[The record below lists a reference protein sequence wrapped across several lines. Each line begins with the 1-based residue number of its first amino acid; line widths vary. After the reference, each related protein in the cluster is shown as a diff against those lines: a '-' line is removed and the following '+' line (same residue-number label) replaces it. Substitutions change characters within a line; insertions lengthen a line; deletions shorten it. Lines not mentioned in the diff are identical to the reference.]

1 VSQRIEVMPGMQQA
15 ARDEIRFGFGENWRA
30 VVANV
35 DDDRIREAEKSLRSL
50 LGLQH
55 LEGKTFL
62 DIGSGSGLFSLAA
75 RRMGARVHSFDF
87 DRASV
92 DSTAFLRERY
102 RPGDRDW
109 AVEQGSVLD
118 PDYMRRLGSF
128 DIVYSWGVLHHTGA
142 LDAALKAAAS
152 CVAPQG
158 LFAFALYRK
167 TRLCWAWKIEKRWY
181 TQASPAAQR
190 WARGVYTAA
199 LRAACLVTGR
209 SYAAYTAEYRSNR
222 GMDFHHDL
230 HDWMG
235 GYPYESITPG
245 EVEAVMARLHLQ
257 PVRRVVQPYSLG
269 LFGSGCDE
277 YVYRRST

>member
-1 VSQRIEVMPGMQQA
+1 MPDMQQA
-15 ARDEIRFGFGENWRA
+15 VRDEIRFGFGKNWRA
-30 VVANV
+30 FVANV
-35 DDDRIREAEKSLRSL
+35 DDDRIREAEKSLRVL
-50 LGLQH
+50 LGLEH

-92 DSTAFLRERY
+92 DSTSFLRDRY
-102 RPGDRDW
+102 RPGDPDW
-109 AVEQGSVLD
+109 TVEQGSVLD
-118 PDYMRRLGSF
+118 PDYMRRLGAF

-142 LDAALKAAAS
+142 LDAALKAAAA
-152 CVAPQG
+152 CIAPQG

-190 WARGVYTAA
+190 WARSVYTVA

-209 SYAAYTAEYRSNR
+209 SYAAYVAEYRSNR
-222 GMDFHHDL
+222 GMDFQHDL

-235 GYPYESITPG
+235 GYPYESIAPA
-245 EVEAVMARLHLQ
+245 EVETAMRGLGFSHLRSV
-257 PVRRVVQPYSLG
+257 VRPFAIGV
-269 LFGSGCDE
+269 FGSGCDE
-277 YVYRRST
+277 YCYQRVRS